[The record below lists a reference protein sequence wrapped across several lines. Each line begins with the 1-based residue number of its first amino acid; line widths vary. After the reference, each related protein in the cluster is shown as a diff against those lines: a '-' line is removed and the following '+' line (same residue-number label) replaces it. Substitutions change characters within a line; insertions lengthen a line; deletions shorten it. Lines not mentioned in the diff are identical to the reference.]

1 MVRVRTSLV
10 AFGVVMGVC
19 AAAWAVQGGVWP
31 REQTVDQA
39 PNRAELRI
47 ADHAFTERVV
57 RQCHVEYGAPRALS
71 APADGLLELLVADG
85 SQVKRGDI
93 IARYAVGKLESE
105 ERSLAADVES
115 LRSRIACKSG
125 PYRSET
131 EAIWQIEHATRE
143 SGLARLRAK
152 LQEMERLEASGQIA
166 PQRLEET
173 RLRLEEAEA
182 EHARLSHQRTLDR
195 AQIQLDI
202 DQMEH
207 DLSVAEARLADIG
220 REKDR
225 SALAAPEN
233 GTVIWRDPQLV
244 EAGGGEL
251 RRGTPIASLVTPG
264 RYGAVVRLGDSDM
277 RVVEGASVTVSF
289 EGARGPVAAEIVSK
303 RLVDDPI
310 EQKRG
315 RYAYDVAIVFPG
327 DEAMLHSQALCS
339 FSRSIAAPSPSVPV
353 SALRFQSGRVYAMKL
368 EDGKTGLVELEIG
381 EVADGYVRILS
392 GLKSGDIVVE

>member
-1 MVRVRTSLV
+1 MVRVRTSLA

-31 REQTVDQA
+31 REKAADQA

-115 LRSRIACKSG
+115 LRSRIAFKSG

-131 EAIWQIEHATRE
+131 GAIWQIEHATRE

-173 RLRLEEAEA
+173 RLRLEDAEA

-202 DQMEH
+202 DQLEH

-264 RYGAVVRLGDSDM
+264 RYGAVVRFGDSDM

-315 RYAYDVAIVFPG
+315 RYAYDIAIVFPG
-327 DEAMLHSQALCS
+327 DEAMLNSQALCS
-339 FSRSIAAPSPSVPV
+339 FSRSIGAPSPSIPA

-368 EDGKTGLVELEIG
+368 EDGKTGLVELELG

>member
-115 LRSRIACKSG
+115 LRSRIAYKSG

-368 EDGKTGLVELEIG
+368 EDGKTGLVELELG